1 MQRPTFTLVYRPLSI
16 VAAGPPRLCATRYR
30 RTSSLRAASAP
41 KTTASAESARALRA
55 RAIPRHLKRDL
66 VIQAATT
73 YDEMQKSIA
82 ILENQLHRAVAA
94 LEAKKVEIDN
104 LNLLLSQERN
114 RNDNHRNER
123 DQAVAE
129 RAEVLA
135 ILSNVRAMVE
145 KAEIPIAASATAT
158 AASLLIMT
166 ASSSPSAAANSPAQG
181 SCLTRTQVEQF
192 RPHSPFFGRSRPF
205 FAGSAGPQWES
216 LTVPVTQPASLAH
229 CMAILKSPIL
239 SLRSNVPDYSREEWE
254 AALRKAKQRAKP
266 DQWPLINSN
275 DF

>member
-1 MQRPTFTLVYRPLSI
+1 MS
-16 VAAGPPRLCATRYR
+16 
-30 RTSSLRAASAP
+30 ASNGGL
-41 KTTASAESARALRA
+41 TISGQQ
-55 RAIPRHLKRDL
+55 RDL

-145 KAEIPIAASATAT
+145 KAEIPMPLRRKRNGNGSVVADNDSEQLAIGGSKQSGTEQLPNADASRAVSTA
-158 AASLLIMT
+158 
-166 ASSSPSAAANSPAQG
+166 
-181 SCLTRTQVEQF
+181 
-192 RPHSPFFGRSRPF
+192 
-205 FAGSAGPQWES
+205 
-216 LTVPVTQPASLAH
+216 
-229 CMAILKSPIL
+229 
-239 SLRSNVPDYSREEWE
+239 
-254 AALRKAKQRAKP
+254 
-266 DQWPLINSN
+266 
-275 DF
+275 